1 MSKSLELI
9 ATLILLTVMSLLL
22 FFGLGTTSIT
32 DPEEAVYAEV
42 SREMYQA
49 PTAVVPTLG
58 GDEFFEIPP
67 LQYWTQML
75 GYRLFGINSLGA
87 RAINGL
93 CGLIT
98 IMVLFFCARSPLGSR
113 TAFNSALIL
122 GSSVLVVYL
131 SRVALP
137 DMLLT
142 MFLVISVA
150 SFWHA
155 VERTLQGQ
163 GGRFLF
169 LASCLAG
176 SCTMLSSGPFG
187 LLVLLVTAVIYLL
200 LVGRIGLLFRKDL
213 FLPGAF
219 IIVIVGCS
227 WYVML
232 GFVHPDRFE
241 LAKEIFSKHLFTMFS
256 RTPEVNSAPFSFYL
270 VVLLLGFFPWFCYL
284 PLAAANGAG
293 LFGRDPASRFIRLF
307 VIFSIVT
314 LFFLP
319 FSTLRLPNGLLPL
332 FPGLAV
338 LSAALFDRDKMR
350 FPLIWLSAGWLSAL
364 MVLALAATLAAAP
377 LIIPYLPELLGESS
391 RNVPILAEPVQL
403 GSSVWLAALLFIV
416 SAVIIIRS
424 ARNRNVHQVF
434 QGLLLASFM
443 VSATIFFTVLPLYD
457 RLMNLPLANLSSTAA
472 EHTPIG
478 GRIVLYNIS
487 DRPSVMFVSGRR
499 TTYQNDGLPERLAE
513 LFNEEDVSVGITTAY
528 DYARLLN
535 HSIEV
540 EEIERQGGFVLFSI
554 DKSSSAETR
563 LPESPAPQLP

>member
-22 FFGLGTTSIT
+22 FFGLGGTVIT

-42 SREMYQA
+42 SREMYSA
-49 PTAVVPTLG
+49 SAAVVPTLG
-58 GDEFFEIPP
+58 GDDFFEIPP

-87 RAINGL
+87 RAINAL
-93 CGLIT
+93 CGLTT
-98 IMVLFFCARSPLGSR
+98 IMILFFSARSPLGSR

-122 GSSVLVVYL
+122 GSSVLVIYL
-131 SRVALP
+131 SRVAMP

-142 MFLVISVA
+142 LFLVISVA
-150 SFWHA
+150 GFWHA
-155 VERTLQGQ
+155 VERTLKGQ
-163 GGRFLF
+163 DGSFLF
-169 LASCLAG
+169 WVSCLAG
-176 SCTMLSSGPFG
+176 GGAMLSSGPFG
-187 LLVLLVTAVIYLL
+187 LLILMVTAVIYLL
-200 LVGRIGLLFRKDL
+200 LGRRIGLLFRKNL

-219 IIVIVGCS
+219 IIIIGCS

-232 GFVHPDRFE
+232 GFVHPDGFG
-241 LAKEIFSKHLFTMFS
+241 LAKEIFLKHLFGIFS
-256 RTPEVNSAPFSFYL
+256 RTVEADPTPLSYYL

-284 PLAAANGAG
+284 PLAAVNGAA

-307 VIFSIVT
+307 AILSIVI
-314 LFFLP
+314 LLSLP
-319 FSTLRLPNGLLPL
+319 FSAFRLPNDLLPL
-332 FPGLAV
+332 LPGLAL
-338 LSAALFDRDKMR
+338 LSATLFDRDKMR
-350 FPLIWLSAGWLSAL
+350 FPVIWLSAGWLSAL
-364 MVLALAATLAAAP
+364 MMLALSATLAAAP
-377 LIIPYLPELLGESS
+377 LIIPYLPDLLGESG

-403 GSSVWLAALLFIV
+403 GSSVWIAALLFIV

-424 ARNRNVHQVF
+424 ARSRDVHQVF

-443 VSATIFFTVLPLYD
+443 VSATVFFTILPLYD

-487 DRPSVMFVSGRR
+487 ERPSVMFVSGRR
-499 TTYQNDGLPERLAE
+499 TRYHGDGLLEQLPE
-513 LFNEEDVSVGITTAY
+513 LFNEAGISVGITSAY

-540 EEIERQGGFVLFSI
+540 QEIERQGGLVLFSI
-554 DKSSSAETR
+554 QKSSGAETT
-563 LPESPAPQLP
+563 SP